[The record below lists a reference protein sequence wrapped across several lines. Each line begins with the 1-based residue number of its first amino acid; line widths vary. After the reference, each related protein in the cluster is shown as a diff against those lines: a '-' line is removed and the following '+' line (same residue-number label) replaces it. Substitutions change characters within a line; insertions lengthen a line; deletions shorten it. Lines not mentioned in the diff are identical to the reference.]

1 MQLSRL
7 EDIKLYEITRTI
19 LPDGDPSETF
29 DEGTT
34 YQAIVQ
40 YLDDSVSAAIYGA
53 NVSKT
58 YRIETLHNE
67 LEHLLLPKI
76 SNKPDNLSNYII
88 EYLNNKF
95 KILRVTPKYIDMSWR
110 QLWKTQIFIGNLK
123 S

>member
-110 QLWKTQIFIGNLK
+110 
-123 S
+123 